1 MKKADLT
8 VTGKQ
13 RFPRQHLV
21 IAGALAVGIGFSIG
35 FLPADKT
42 ESSNN
47 TTVSAQQA
55 VDQTVSVTSVTTP
68 ISKDSGV
75 NTGQI
80 ATVQK
85 TDDASVKPALKTQVD
100 TVTEADKPIHVD
112 LGIDNP
118 DDVMLPVSV
127 SQPSALT
134 NPKPEDNILQNQ
146 PHPKPTHQIA
156 DQTQGS
162 WFTIKVNA
170 GDTLSS
176 IFSRHGLGVS
186 KLYSLI
192 NSGPEGKSLAKI
204 RPGQSLE
211 VFSFNGKLEK
221 VRFVRNKLESI
232 LFTATDNGYRAEKI
246 KLKPNVRA
254 KVASGKINH
263 SLFLASRKAGLSHKM
278 TMQLANI
285 FAWDVDFALDIRKG
299 DSFKVVYEEKYLDG
313 EKIGDGNILAAEFS
327 NRGET
332 FTAINYT
339 DSEGA
344 NDFYSPEGRSMRKAF
359 IRTPVEFSRIS
370 SRFSLGRKHPVLNRI
385 RAHKGVDYA
394 APRGTPIRAAGNGKV
409 VFAGRKGGYGKVVI
423 LQHGEQYSTL
433 YAHMNRIGKGIRVGT
448 RVQQGDVIGAVGA
461 TGLATGP
468 HLHYEFRVS
477 GVHKDPLKVKLPK
490 AMPIARKELANFK
503 QQAKSML
510 SLLKNAENT
519 AIALKQE

>member
-21 IAGALAVGIGFSIG
+21 IAGALAVGIGFSIS

-42 ESSNN
+42 EQPNN
-47 TTVSAQQA
+47 TTVSAQQTD
-55 VDQTVSVTSVTTP
+55 DQTATVASNATSTSQDQKASTV
-68 ISKDSGV
+68 
-75 NTGQI
+75 QI
-80 ATVQK
+80 ATPQK
-85 TDDASVKPALKTQVD
+85 TDKSSVKPALKTKID
-100 TVTEADKPIHVD
+100 TATQTDKPIHVE

-134 NPKPEDNILQNQ
+134 TPKPINNQ
-146 PHPKPTHQIA
+146 IQPKPVPQVVN
-156 DQTQGS
+156 QGQGS
-162 WFTIKVNA
+162 WFTIKVNP
-170 GDTLSS
+170 GDTLST

-192 NSGPEGKSLAKI
+192 NSGPEGKSLADI

-211 VFSFNGKLEK
+211 VYTFKGKLEK

-232 LFTATDNGYRAEKI
+232 LFTATTDSYHAEKI

-254 KVASGKINH
+254 KVVSGKINH
-263 SLFLASRKAGLSHKM
+263 SLFLAGRKAGLSHKM

-299 DSFKVVYEEKYLDG
+299 DSFKVVYEEKYLEG
-313 EKIGDGNILAAEFS
+313 EKIGEGNILAAEFN
-327 NRGET
+327 NRGEA

-339 DSEGA
+339 DSDGA

-394 APRGTPIRAAGNGKV
+394 APRGTPIRAAGKGKV
-409 VFAGRKGGYGKVVI
+409 IFAGRKGGYGKVVI

-433 YAHMNRIGKGIRVGT
+433 YAHMNRIGKGIRVGL
-448 RVQQGDVIGAVGA
+448 RVKQGDVIGAVGS